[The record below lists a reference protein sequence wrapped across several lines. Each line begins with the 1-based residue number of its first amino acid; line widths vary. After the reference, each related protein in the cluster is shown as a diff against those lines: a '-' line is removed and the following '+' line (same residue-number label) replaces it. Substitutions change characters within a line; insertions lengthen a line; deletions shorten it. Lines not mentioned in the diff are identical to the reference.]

1 MPILAP
7 ELSLYPDD
15 LLQTPCEASPERRW
29 WAIYTQSR
37 QEKAL
42 ARHLLNCK
50 VPFYLPLVAK
60 ESLIRGR
67 RVRSH
72 VPLFAGYVFL
82 FGSEDERGVAF
93 STNRVSRIL
102 PVEDQAR
109 LHEDL
114 RQVRWLIDADAPL
127 TVEERLS
134 PGQRVRVASGALAG
148 LEGVVL
154 SRRGRDRILVAVDF
168 LQRGV
173 SVAIEDF
180 LLEPVGNLA
189 RGDSGRR

>member
-7 ELSLYPDD
+7 EITIHPDD
-15 LLQTPCEASPERRW
+15 LLDTDFFAPSERRW
-29 WAIYTQSR
+29 WAVYTQSR
-37 QEKAL
+37 QEKVIARRLL
-42 ARHLLNCK
+42 ARE

-60 ESLIRGR
+60 DNLIRGR

-82 FGSEDERGVAF
+82 FGSDDERSAAL
-93 STNRVSRIL
+93 STNRVSGIL
-102 PVEDQAR
+102 PVADQSR

-114 RQVRWLIDADAPL
+114 RQVRRLIAARAPL
-127 TVEERLS
+127 TVEDRLL
-134 PGQRVRVASGALAG
+134 PGQRVRVKGGALSG

-154 SRRGRDRILVAVDF
+154 SRRGKARILVAVDF

-180 LLEPVGNLA
+180 LLEPID
-189 RGDSGRR
+189 GDVRESSPRA